1 MSLEETVAKMIAK
14 EALEKVEVV
23 INLLRDILEELR
35 HREQ

>member
-23 INLLRDILEELR
+23 INLLRDILEELKR
-35 HREQ
+35 QK

>member
-1 MSLEETVAKMIAK
+1 VSLEETVAKMIAK